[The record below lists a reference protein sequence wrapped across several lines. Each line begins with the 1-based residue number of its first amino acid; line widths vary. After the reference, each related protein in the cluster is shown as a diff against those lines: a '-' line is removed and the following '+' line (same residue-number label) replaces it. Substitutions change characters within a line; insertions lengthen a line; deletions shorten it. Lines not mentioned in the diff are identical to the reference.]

1 MNTVDFSVA
10 QEMEEQLCYVDDQ
23 LVDEIWKELGGR
35 VERARVY
42 AVAQEAEREFRDATV
57 TLFVPLF
64 IRRLTSE
71 RLMVEINGEG

>member
-57 TLFVPLF
+57 TLFVPIF
-64 IRRLTSE
+64 IRRLISE